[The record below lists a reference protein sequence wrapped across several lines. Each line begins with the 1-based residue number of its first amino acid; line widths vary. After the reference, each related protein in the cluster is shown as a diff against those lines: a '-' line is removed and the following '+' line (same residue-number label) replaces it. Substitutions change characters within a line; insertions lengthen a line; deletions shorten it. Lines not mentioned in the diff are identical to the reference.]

1 MMIFT
6 MVSVYILYG
15 QTKGRKMKRIL
26 LTGASGFI
34 GKNIK
39 ETLNSK
45 YDIWSPSSQ
54 ELDLKANCND
64 TRNSI
69 SAYDV
74 LNGNL
79 RMFFNLERCSHYYGK
94 MIYFGSGAEY
104 DRSNNIPNMSEDYF
118 DTSVPKDAYGLSK
131 YIMKKEIIFMRSS
144 TPK

>member
-54 ELDLKANCND
+54 ELDLKD
-64 TRNSI
+64 TECVEAYLKQHSFDVMIQGIPYQHTMYSMEI
-69 SAYDV
+69 SECF
-74 LNGNL
+74 L
-79 RMFFNLERCSHYYGK
+79 
-94 MIYFGSGAEY
+94 
-104 DRSNNIPNMSEDYF
+104 
-118 DTSVPKDAYGLSK
+118 T
-131 YIMKKEIIFMRSS
+131 
-144 TPK
+144 

>member
-45 YDIWSPSSQ
+45 YDIWSPF
-54 ELDLKANCND
+54 KPGAGFK
-64 TRNSI
+64 R
-69 SAYDV
+69 Y
-74 LNGNL
+74 
-79 RMFFNLERCSHYYGK
+79 RMR
-94 MIYFGSGAEY
+94 
-104 DRSNNIPNMSEDYF
+104 
-118 DTSVPKDAYGLSK
+118 
-131 YIMKKEIIFMRSS
+131 
-144 TPK
+144 